1 VNERVFDATTI
12 RKDFPVLDRIVHGHP
27 LVYLNSAATAQKPR
41 QVIETLA
48 RFYETRNSN
57 VHRGVDTLSEES
69 TDAYEGA
76 RERIARFVRA
86 DPRGL
91 VFTRNATEALNLVA
105 YAYARTRLGPGDIVL
120 STEMEHHSNI
130 VPWQLMREAAGYEL
144 QFVPITPGGELD
156 REAFDEVVATGRVK
170 LFTVTAMSNVV
181 GTINP
186 VAELAGAVRA
196 ANADA
201 MVVVDGAQSVPHMPT
216 DFLALDAD
224 ALAFSGHKMCGPTG
238 IGCLA
243 AKPELLESMPPFLGG
258 GEMIRDVRLDGTTF
272 NDIPYK
278 FEAGT
283 PAFAEAVGLGAA
295 VDYLSS
301 LGMGAIRA
309 HEVELAGEAIAKLD
323 AVKGVTVHGPKDTA
337 RRGAAVSFSVEGIHP
352 HDVGT
357 ILDREGVAVR
367 AGHHCAKPLIRA
379 LGHAATTRASF
390 YLYNTSEDVDRL
402 VDALE
407 KTKRFFLG

>member
-1 VNERVFDATTI
+1 MFDPATI
-12 RKDFPVLDRIVHGHP
+12 RKDFPVLDRTVHGCS
-27 LVYLNSAATAQKPR
+27 LVYLNSAATSQKPR
-41 QVIETLA
+41 AVIEALT
-48 RFYETRNSN
+48 RFYETCNSN
-57 VHRGVDTLSEES
+57 VHRGVDTLSGES

-76 RERIARFVRA
+76 RERIARFVGA

-91 VFTRNATEALNLVA
+91 VFTRNATEALNLLA
-105 YAYARTRLGPGDIVL
+105 YAFARTRLGPGDIVL

-130 VPWQLMREAAGYEL
+130 VPWQLLQETTGYEL
-144 QFVPITPGGELD
+144 RYVRVTPGGELD
-156 REAFDEVVATGRVK
+156 RDTFEAIVATGRVK
-170 LFTVTAMSNVV
+170 LFAVTAMSNVV

-196 ANADA
+196 ANDEAV
-201 MVVVDGAQSVPHMPT
+201 VVVDGAQSVPHLPT
-216 DFLALDAD
+216 DMLALDAD

-238 IGCLA
+238 VGCLA
-243 AKPELLESMPPFLGG
+243 AKPELLEAMPPFLGG
-258 GEMIRDVRLDGTTF
+258 GEMILDVTLEGATF
-272 NDIPYK
+272 NEVPFK

-283 PAFAEAVGLGAA
+283 PAFAEAVALGAA
-295 VDYLSS
+295 VDYLTG
-301 LGMGAIRA
+301 LGMDAVRQ
-309 HEVELAGEAIAKLD
+309 HEVELTGEAITKLERVD
-323 AVKGVTVHGPKDTA
+323 GVTVHGPHDPTK
-337 RRGAAVSFSVEGIHP
+337 RGAAISFSVEGVHP

-390 YLYNTSEDVDRL
+390 YVYNTSDDVDRL
-402 VDALE
+402 VDAVE